1 MGYYDPYPQ
10 VSLERP
16 LCIIGAAGSDAHS
29 VGYWISSMT
38 GLSYIEVD
46 KLIEHEMGK
55 GLAHL
60 KIDGEVEHQRA
71 LERRFIKRALRERPA
86 RLICL
91 GESALLDAETMSERT
106 KYADLVYIR
115 RPRPFLLEA
124 IIRGRVE
131 SPNRFPHWVREAPQ
145 DLTELDGFLKPR
157 ESTYET
163 AETLIDAGE
172 LPPLEVARRLM
183 KRLGW

>member
-16 LCIIGAAGSDAHS
+16 LCLIGAAGSEAHS

-38 GLSYIEVD
+38 GLSYIEID

-60 KIDGEVEHQRA
+60 RIDGEVEEQRR
-71 LERRFIKRALRERPA
+71 LERTFIKRALRESPP
-86 RLICL
+86 RLISL
-91 GESALLDAETMSERT
+91 GESALLDAETRSERA
-106 KYADLVYIR
+106 KRADLVYIR
-115 RPRPFLLEA
+115 RPRPFLFDA
-124 IIRGRVE
+124 ISRGRVE
-131 SPNRFPHWVREAPQ
+131 SPNRFPHWVSRAPQ
-145 DLTELDGFLKPR
+145 DLAELEVFLKPR

-163 AETLIDAGE
+163 AEMLIDAGE
-172 LPPLEVARRLM
+172 LPALEVARRLM
-183 KRLGW
+183 KRLNW